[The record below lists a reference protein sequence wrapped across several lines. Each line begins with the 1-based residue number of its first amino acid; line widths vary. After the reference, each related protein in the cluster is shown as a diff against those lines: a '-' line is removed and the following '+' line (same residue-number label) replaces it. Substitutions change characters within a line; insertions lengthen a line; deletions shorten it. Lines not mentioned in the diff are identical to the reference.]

1 MIQIKKT
8 DIHKILVLIRAN
20 FENAYNFKTDEEAT
34 LLIEFW
40 YDSLKDYPKELV
52 FAAVKSAIQASEF
65 APKISTVLA
74 EVKKLTDANKKTDVE
89 LWSELE
95 DTFYPVYRATL
106 YLRYDQYHKRASDKI
121 KQIYEKLSDEIKLYV
136 VNASTLKE
144 LAELANRSDD
154 DSIKYEKARFLKLM
168 PELRAKQASR
178 AEAKQFLQLCEANG
192 INLIG
197 GKSDAD

>member
-1 MIQIKKT
+1 MKIAKSDIIRIFGLIKAAYDNAFVSKT
-8 DIHKILVLIRAN
+8 ESEINIL
-20 FENAYNFKTDEEAT
+20 K
-34 LLIEFW
+34 EFW

-74 EVKKLTDANKKTDVE
+74 EVKKLTEANKKTDVE

-106 YLRYDQYHKRASDKI
+106 YLRYDQYHKWASDKI
-121 KQIYEKLSDEIKLYV
+121 KHMYEKLSDEIKLYV
-136 VNASTLKE
+136 VNSSTLKE
-144 LAELANRSDD
+144 LATLANRSDD
-154 DSIKYEKARFLKLM
+154 DGIKYEKARFLKLM
-168 PELRAKQASR
+168 PDLRVKQASR

-192 INLIG
+192 INLIDSG
-197 GKSDAD
+197 GNEV

>member
-1 MIQIKKT
+1 MKIAKSDIIRIFGIIK
-8 DIHKILVLIRAN
+8 AAY
-20 FENAYNFKTDEEAT
+20 ENAFFSKTESEINI
-34 LLIEFW
+34 LKEFW

-52 FAAVKSAIQASEF
+52 FTAVKSAIQASEF

-74 EVKKLTDANKKTDVE
+74 EVKKLTEANKKTDVE

-106 YLRYDQYHKRASDKI
+106 YLRYEQYHKWASDKI

-136 VNASTLKE
+136 VNSSTLKE
-144 LAELANRSDD
+144 LATLANRSDD
-154 DSIKYEKARFLKLM
+154 DGIKYEKARFLKLM
-168 PELRAKQASR
+168 PDLRVKQASR